1 MRTYFG
7 LSVVFLMSIQLSF
20 SQSIELV
27 VGQPEHNVLY
37 DGYPNL
43 IKIGWWS
50 KPSNV
55 EFVGEGMEVK
65 KSDRKSYFE
74 LTPRGVK
81 RAKLVAI
88 NPKTK
93 DTVAT
98 QSFRIIPLPKPI
110 VFLGTTREGEKL
122 TNRAQLPISVRYGE
136 TVPLTGTFEVKE
148 WEISFSNNNQ
158 MFTGTGNQLSTEAQ
172 SKIREA
178 AEGTEIQLSVL
189 YAGSGIPRKFT
200 RVKFTL

>member
-1 MRTYFG
+1 MRTYISLTFA
-7 LSVVFLMSIQLSF
+7 FLMSIQLSY

-27 VGQPEHNVLY
+27 VGQPDYNVLY

-50 KPSNV
+50 KPPPV
-55 EFVGEGMEVK
+55 EYFGEGMEVK
-65 KSDRKSYFE
+65 KTNRKGYYE
-74 LTPRGVK
+74 CTPRGVK

-88 NPKTK
+88 NSKTK

-98 QSFRIIPLPKPI
+98 QAFRIIPLPKPI
-110 VFLGTTREGEKL
+110 VFLGMTREGEKL
-122 TNRAQLPISVRYGE
+122 TNRAQLSILIRYAESVMI
-136 TVPLTGTFEVKE
+136 TGTFEVKE
-148 WEISFSNNNQ
+148 WEISLSNDNQ
-158 MFTGTGNQLSTEAQ
+158 LYTGTGNQLSAEVQ
-172 SKIREA
+172 GKIREA

-189 YAGSGIPRKFT
+189 YSGTGITRKFT